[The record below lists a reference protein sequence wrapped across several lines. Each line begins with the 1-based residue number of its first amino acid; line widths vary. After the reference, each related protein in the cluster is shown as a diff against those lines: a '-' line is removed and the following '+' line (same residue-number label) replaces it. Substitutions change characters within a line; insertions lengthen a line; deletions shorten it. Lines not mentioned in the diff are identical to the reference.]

1 VKNLIESIGWK
12 TEILRL
18 LLQNDITTQ
27 SRWGEG
33 RVRGKGKYMNDA
45 FIVSAA
51 RLPIGRFGGAL
62 KDVSDWDLGTIVI
75 AEALKRAGLRGDK
88 IDEVIMAHGFRTG
101 DLPANSSRAVAL
113 RAGIPIEIPQFTINK
128 ACGGSLRAV
137 SLAAQIIRS
146 GESDIIVAG
155 GMESMSRAAYILPKV
170 RWGSRLGNAQLIDQ
184 LVLLDPISGYSLG
197 ETGENVAE
205 LYKIS
210 REDQDGFALASQQKA
225 EHAIKSNRFKEEIVA
240 VPIPQGRGGPSVFDT
255 DEHPR
260 FGTTLEAL
268 SQLKPAFKKN
278 GTITAGNAS
287 GLNDGASAAVVMSRR
302 KVKELGIHPLVSIRS
317 YASIGVKPEIMGIGP
332 IPATKKALERSGLA
346 LKEID
351 LIELNEAFAAQSLAV
366 IRELGMDMER
376 VNVNGGAIALG
387 HPISAT
393 GCILLTKIIYEMKR
407 RKSKFGLVAMCIA
420 GGQGIAMIV
429 ENEPS

>member
-1 VKNLIESIGWK
+1 
-12 TEILRL
+12 
-18 LLQNDITTQ
+18 
-27 SRWGEG
+27 
-33 RVRGKGKYMNDA
+33 MNDA
-45 FIVSAA
+45 LIISAA

-62 KDVSDWDLGTIVI
+62 KEVSDWDLGTIAI
-75 AEALKRAGLRGDK
+75 AEAMKRAGLKGDE

-113 RAGIPIEIPQFTINK
+113 KAGIPIEIPQFTINK
-128 ACGGSLRAV
+128 ACGGSLRAI
-137 SLAAQIIRS
+137 SLAAQIIKA

-170 RWGSRLGNAQLIDQ
+170 RWGSRLGHARLIDQ

-210 REDQDGFALASQQKA
+210 REDQDGFAFLSQQKA
-225 EHAIKSNRFKEEIVA
+225 ERAIRSNKFKEEIVA
-240 VPIPQGRGGPSVFDT
+240 VQVPQTGRSPVIFDS

-260 FGTTLEAL
+260 FGTTLEEL
-268 SQLKPAFKKN
+268 SKLKPAFREN

-287 GLNDGASAAVVMSRR
+287 GLNDGASAVVVMSRK
-302 KVKELGIHPLVSIRS
+302 KVKEMGIHPLVSIRS

-332 IPATKKALERSGLA
+332 IPATQKALQKAGLE
-346 LKEID
+346 LKDID
-351 LIELNEAFAAQSLAV
+351 LIELNEAFAAQCLAV
-366 IRELGMDMER
+366 IRELRFDMEK

-393 GCILLTKIIYEMKR
+393 GCILLTKIIHEMKR
-407 RKSKFGLVAMCIA
+407 RKSQFGLVTMCIA

-429 ENEPS
+429 ENEQK

>member
-1 VKNLIESIGWK
+1 
-12 TEILRL
+12 
-18 LLQNDITTQ
+18 
-27 SRWGEG
+27 
-33 RVRGKGKYMNDA
+33 VREKGTYMNDA

-62 KDVSDWDLGTIVI
+62 REVSDWDLGTIAIV
-75 AEALKRAGLRGDK
+75 EALKRAGLRGNE

-128 ACGGSLRAV
+128 ACGGSLRAI
-137 SLAAQIIRS
+137 SLAAQMIKS
-146 GESDIIVAG
+146 GENHIIVAG

-170 RWGSRLGNAQLIDQ
+170 RWGSRLGNVQLIDQ

-210 REDQDGFALASQQKA
+210 REDQDRFAFSSQQKA
-225 EHAIKSNRFKEEIVA
+225 EHAIKSNKFKEEIVT
-240 VPIPQGRGGPSVFDT
+240 VQVSRTRGSPMIFDT

-260 FGTTLEAL
+260 FGTTLEQL
-268 SQLKPAFKKN
+268 SKLKPAFKQN

-287 GLNDGASAAVVMSRR
+287 GLNDGASAVVVMSRR
-302 KVKELGIHPLVSIRS
+302 RVKELGIHPLASIRS
-317 YASIGVKPEIMGIGP
+317 YASVGVKPEIMGIGP
-332 IPATKKALERSGLA
+332 IPATKKVLEMSGLT
-346 LKEID
+346 LKDID
-351 LIELNEAFAAQSLAV
+351 LIELNEAFASQSLAV

-393 GCILLTKIIYEMKR
+393 GCILLTKIIYEMKKR
-407 RKSKFGLVAMCIA
+407 GSQFGLVTMCIA

-429 ENEPS
+429 ENESS

>member
-1 VKNLIESIGWK
+1 MDDVL
-12 TEILRL
+12 
-18 LLQNDITTQ
+18 
-27 SRWGEG
+27 
-33 RVRGKGKYMNDA
+33 
-45 FIVSAA
+45 IVSAA

-62 KDVSDWDLGTIVI
+62 REVSDWDLGTISI
-75 AEALKRAGLRGDK
+75 AEALKRAGLRGDE

-113 RAGIPIEIPQFTINK
+113 RAGIPIDIPQFTINK

-137 SLAAQIIRS
+137 SLAAQIIKS

-170 RWGSRLGNAQLIDQ
+170 RWGSGLGHARLIDQ

-210 REDQDGFALASQQKA
+210 REDQDRFAFSSQQKA
-225 EHAIKSNRFKEEIVA
+225 EHAIKSNKFKEEIVGVQ
-240 VPIPQGRGGPSVFDT
+240 VPQTSRSPMIFDT

-260 FGTTLEAL
+260 FGTTLEEL
-268 SQLKPAFKKN
+268 SKLKPAFKQN

-287 GLNDGASAAVVMSRR
+287 GLNDGASAVVVMSRK
-302 KVKELGIHPLVSIRS
+302 KVKALGIHPLVSIRS
-317 YASIGVKPEIMGIGP
+317 YASVGVKPEIMGIGP
-332 IPATKKALERSGLA
+332 IPATKKVLERSGLA
-346 LKEID
+346 LKDID
-351 LIELNEAFAAQSLAV
+351 LIELNEAFAAQSVAV

-393 GCILLTKIIYEMKR
+393 GCILLTKIIYEMKT
-407 RKSKFGLVAMCIA
+407 RKSQFGLVTMCIA

>member
-1 VKNLIESIGWK
+1 
-12 TEILRL
+12 
-18 LLQNDITTQ
+18 
-27 SRWGEG
+27 
-33 RVRGKGKYMNDA
+33 MNDVV
-45 FIVSAA
+45 IVSAA
-51 RLPIGRFGGAL
+51 RLPIGRFGGSL
-62 KDVSDWDLGTIVI
+62 KEVSDWDLGTIAI
-75 AEALKRAGLRGDK
+75 AEAMRRAGLKGDE

-101 DLPANSSRAVAL
+101 DLPANSARAIAL
-113 RAGIPIEIPQFTINK
+113 KAGVRIEIPQFTINK

-137 SLAAQIIRS
+137 SLAAQIIKA
-146 GESDIIVAG
+146 GEGDIIVAG

-170 RWGSRLGNAQLIDQ
+170 RWGSRLGSAQLIDQ

-210 REDQDGFALASQQKA
+210 REEQDQFAFLSQRKA
-225 EHAIKSNRFKEEIVA
+225 ENAIKSNKFRQEIEGVQ
-240 VPIPQGRGGPSVFDT
+240 VPQIGRAPAIFDT

-260 FGTTLEAL
+260 FGTTLEEL
-268 SQLKPAFKKN
+268 SKLKPAFKQN

-287 GLNDGASAAVVMSRR
+287 GLNDGASAVVVMSR
-302 KVKELGIHPLVSIRS
+302 KKAKETGLHPPVSIRS
-317 YASIGVKPEIMGIGP
+317 YASVGVKPEIMGIGP
-332 IPATKKALERSGLA
+332 IPATQKALQKAGLE
-346 LKEID
+346 LKDID

-366 IRELGMDMER
+366 VRDLSLDMEK

-393 GCILLTKIIYEMKR
+393 GCILLTKIIHEMKR
-407 RKSKFGLVAMCIA
+407 RKSQFGLVTMCIA

-429 ENEPS
+429 ENE

>member
-1 VKNLIESIGWK
+1 VLGS
-12 TEILRL
+12 
-18 LLQNDITTQ
+18 D
-27 SRWGEG
+27 
-33 RVRGKGKYMNDA
+33 RVRVDATETLYEKGKYMNDA

-62 KDVSDWDLGTIVI
+62 REVSDWDLGTIAI
-75 AEALKRAGLRGDK
+75 AEALKRGGLRGDE

-137 SLAAQIIRS
+137 SLAAQMIKS
-146 GESDIIVAG
+146 GECDVIVAG

-170 RWGSRLGNAQLIDQ
+170 RWGSRLGHARLIDQ
-184 LVLLDPISGYSLG
+184 LILLDPISGYSLG

-210 REDQDGFALASQQKA
+210 REDQDRFAFSSQQKA
-225 EHAIKSNRFKEEIVA
+225 KHAIKSNKFKEEIVG
-240 VPIPQGRGGPSVFDT
+240 VQVSQTSGSPVIFDT

-260 FGTTLEAL
+260 FGTTLEEL
-268 SQLKPAFKKN
+268 SKLKPAFKQN

-287 GLNDGASAAVVMSRR
+287 GLNDGASAVVVMSRE
-302 KVKELGIHPLVSIRS
+302 KVKALGIRPLVSIRS
-317 YASIGVKPEIMGIGP
+317 YASVGVKPEIMGIGP
-332 IPATKKALERSGLA
+332 IPATKKVLEKSGLA
-346 LKEID
+346 LKDID

-366 IRELGMDMER
+366 IRELSFDLEK

-393 GCILLTKIIYEMKR
+393 GGILLTKIIYEMKR
-407 RKSKFGLVAMCIA
+407 RKSQFGLVTMCIA

-429 ENEPS
+429 ENESS

>member
-1 VKNLIESIGWK
+1 
-12 TEILRL
+12 
-18 LLQNDITTQ
+18 
-27 SRWGEG
+27 
-33 RVRGKGKYMNDA
+33 MNDA

-62 KDVSDWDLGTIVI
+62 KEVSDWDLGTIVI
-75 AEALKRAGLRGDK
+75 AEALKRAGLRGGE

-113 RAGIPIEIPQFTINK
+113 RAGIPIEIPEFTINK

-137 SLAAQIIRS
+137 SLAAQMIKS
-146 GESDIIVAG
+146 GESNIIVAG

-170 RWGSRLGNAQLIDQ
+170 RWGSRLGHARLIDQ
-184 LVLLDPISGYSLG
+184 LILLDPISGYSLG

-210 REDQDGFALASQQKA
+210 REDQDEFAFLSQQKA
-225 EHAIKSNRFKEEIVA
+225 ERAIKSNKFKEEIVPVQ
-240 VPIPQGRGGPSVFDT
+240 VPQPGRSPMIFDT

-268 SQLKPAFKKN
+268 SKLKPAFKKN

-287 GLNDGASAAVVMSRR
+287 GLNDGASAVVVMSQK
-302 KVKELGIHPLVSIRS
+302 KVKDLSIRPLVSIRS

-332 IPATKKALERSGLA
+332 IPATQKALQKAGLE
-346 LKEID
+346 LKDVD
-351 LIELNEAFAAQSLAV
+351 LIELNEAFASQSLAV
-366 IRELGMDMER
+366 IRELNFDSEK

-407 RKSKFGLVAMCIA
+407 RKSQFGLVTMCIA

-429 ENEPS
+429 ENKPS

>member
-1 VKNLIESIGWK
+1 
-12 TEILRL
+12 
-18 LLQNDITTQ
+18 
-27 SRWGEG
+27 
-33 RVRGKGKYMNDA
+33 MNDA
-45 FIVSAA
+45 LIISAA

-62 KDVSDWDLGTIVI
+62 KEVSDWDLGTIAI
-75 AEALKRAGLRGDK
+75 AEAMKRAGLKGDE

-113 RAGIPIEIPQFTINK
+113 KAGIPIEIPQFTINK
-128 ACGGSLRAV
+128 ACGGSLRAI
-137 SLAAQIIRS
+137 SLAAQIIKA

-170 RWGSRLGNAQLIDQ
+170 RWGSRLGHARLIDQ

-210 REDQDGFALASQQKA
+210 REDQDGFAFLSQQKA
-225 EHAIKSNRFKEEIVA
+225 KRAIKSNKFKEEVVA
-240 VPIPQGRGGPSVFDT
+240 VQVPQTGRSPVIFDS

-260 FGTTLEAL
+260 FGTTLEEL
-268 SQLKPAFKKN
+268 SKLKPAFREN

-287 GLNDGASAAVVMSRR
+287 GLNDGASAVVVMSRK
-302 KVKELGIHPLVSIRS
+302 KVEEMGIHPLVSIRS

-332 IPATKKALERSGLA
+332 IPATQKALQKAGLE
-346 LKEID
+346 LKDID
-351 LIELNEAFAAQSLAV
+351 LIELNEAFAAQCLAV
-366 IRELGMDMER
+366 IRELRFDMEK

-393 GCILLTKIIYEMKR
+393 GCILLTKIIHEMKR
-407 RKSKFGLVAMCIA
+407 RKSQFGLVTMCIA

-429 ENEPS
+429 ENEQK

>member
-1 VKNLIESIGWK
+1 
-12 TEILRL
+12 
-18 LLQNDITTQ
+18 
-27 SRWGEG
+27 
-33 RVRGKGKYMNDA
+33 MNDA

-62 KDVSDWDLGTIVI
+62 REVSDWDLGTIAI
-75 AEALKRAGLRGDK
+75 AEALKRAGLRGDE

-113 RAGIPIEIPQFTINK
+113 RAGIPIEKPQFTINK

-137 SLAAQIIRS
+137 SLAAQMIKS
-146 GESDIIVAG
+146 GESDVIVAG

-170 RWGSRLGNAQLIDQ
+170 RWGSRLGHAQLIDQ
-184 LVLLDPISGYSLG
+184 LILLDPISGYSLG

-205 LYKIS
+205 LYRIS
-210 REDQDGFALASQQKA
+210 REDQDRFALSSQQKA
-225 EHAIKSNRFKEEIVA
+225 EHAIKSNKFKEEIVG
-240 VPIPQGRGGPSVFDT
+240 VQVSQTRGSSMIFDT

-260 FGTTLEAL
+260 FGTTLEDL
-268 SQLKPAFKKN
+268 SKLKPAFKQN

-287 GLNDGASAAVVMSRR
+287 GLNDGASAVVVMSRE
-302 KVKELGIHPLVSIRS
+302 KVKTLGIHPLVSIRS
-317 YASIGVKPEIMGIGP
+317 YASVGVKPEIMGIGP
-332 IPATKKALERSGLA
+332 IPATKKALEKSGLA
-346 LKEID
+346 LKDID

-366 IRELGMDMER
+366 IRELNFDLEK

-407 RKSKFGLVAMCIA
+407 RKSQFGLVTMCIA

-429 ENEPS
+429 ENESS

>member
-1 VKNLIESIGWK
+1 
-12 TEILRL
+12 
-18 LLQNDITTQ
+18 
-27 SRWGEG
+27 
-33 RVRGKGKYMNDA
+33 MNDA
-45 FIVSAA
+45 LIISAA

-62 KDVSDWDLGTIVI
+62 KEVSDWDLGTIAI
-75 AEALKRAGLRGDK
+75 AEAMERAGLKGDE

-113 RAGIPIEIPQFTINK
+113 KAGIPIEIPQFTINK
-128 ACGGSLRAV
+128 ACGGSLRAI
-137 SLAAQIIRS
+137 SLAAQIIKA

-170 RWGSRLGNAQLIDQ
+170 RWGSRLGHARLIDQ

-210 REDQDGFALASQQKA
+210 REDQDGFAFLSQQKA
-225 EHAIKSNRFKEEIVA
+225 ERAIKSNKFKEEIVA
-240 VPIPQGRGGPSVFDT
+240 VQVPQTGRSPVIFDS

-260 FGTTLEAL
+260 FGTTLEEL
-268 SQLKPAFKKN
+268 SKLKPAFREN

-287 GLNDGASAAVVMSRR
+287 GLNDGASAVVVMSRK
-302 KVKELGIHPLVSIRS
+302 KVKEMGIHPLVSIRS

-332 IPATKKALERSGLA
+332 IPATQKALQKAGLE
-346 LKEID
+346 LKDID
-351 LIELNEAFAAQSLAV
+351 LIELNEAFAAQCLAV
-366 IRELGMDMER
+366 IRELRFDMEK

-393 GCILLTKIIYEMKR
+393 GCILLTKIIHEMKR
-407 RKSKFGLVAMCIA
+407 RKSQFGLVTMCIA

-429 ENEPS
+429 ENEQK

>member
-1 VKNLIESIGWK
+1 
-12 TEILRL
+12 
-18 LLQNDITTQ
+18 
-27 SRWGEG
+27 
-33 RVRGKGKYMNDA
+33 MNDA

-62 KDVSDWDLGTIVI
+62 REVSDWDLGTFAI
-75 AEALKRAGLRGDK
+75 AEALKRAGLRGDE

-137 SLAAQIIRS
+137 SLAAQIIKS

-170 RWGSRLGNAQLIDQ
+170 RWGSRLGHARLIDQ

-210 REDQDGFALASQQKA
+210 REDQDQFAFSSQQKA
-225 EHAIKSNRFKEEIVA
+225 EHAIKSNKFKEEIVGVQ
-240 VPIPQGRGGPSVFDT
+240 VPQTGRSPKIFDT

-260 FGTTLEAL
+260 FGTTLEEL
-268 SQLKPAFKKN
+268 SKLKPAFKQN

-287 GLNDGASAAVVMSRR
+287 GLNDGASAVVVMSRR

-317 YASIGVKPEIMGIGP
+317 YASVGVKPEIMGIGP
-332 IPATKKALERSGLA
+332 IPATKKVLERSGLA
-346 LKEID
+346 PQDID
-351 LIELNEAFAAQSLAV
+351 LIELNEAFAAQSIAV

-407 RKSKFGLVAMCIA
+407 RKSQFGLVTMCIA

>member
-1 VKNLIESIGWK
+1 LNDVLIVG
-12 TEILRL
+12 
-18 LLQNDITTQ
+18 
-27 SRWGEG
+27 
-33 RVRGKGKYMNDA
+33 
-45 FIVSAA
+45 AA

-62 KDVSDWDLGTIVI
+62 REVSDWDLGTIVI
-75 AEALKRAGLRGDK
+75 AEAMKRAGLRGDE

-113 RAGIPIEIPQFTINK
+113 KAGIPIEIPQFTINK
-128 ACGGSLRAV
+128 ACGGSLRAI
-137 SLAAQIIRS
+137 SLAAQIIKT

-170 RWGSRLGNAQLIDQ
+170 RWGSRLGHAQLIDQ

-210 REDQDGFALASQQKA
+210 REDQDRFAFLSQQKA
-225 EHAIKSNRFKEEIVA
+225 ERAIKSNKFKEEIVA
-240 VPIPQGRGGPSVFDT
+240 VQVPQAGRPPTIFDT

-260 FGTTLEAL
+260 FGTTLEQL
-268 SQLKPAFKKN
+268 SKLKPAFKQN

-287 GLNDGASAAVVMSRR
+287 GLNDGASAVVVMSR
-302 KVKELGIHPLVSIRS
+302 KKANTMGIHPLVSIRS
-317 YASIGVKPEIMGIGP
+317 YASVGVKPEVMGIGP
-332 IPATKKALERSGLA
+332 IPATQKALQKAGLK
-346 LKEID
+346 LKDID
-351 LIELNEAFAAQSLAV
+351 CIELNEAFASQSLAV
-366 IRELGMDMER
+366 IRELSFDMEK

-407 RKSKFGLVAMCIA
+407 RHAQFGLVTMCIA

-429 ENEPS
+429 ENEE

>member
-1 VKNLIESIGWK
+1 
-12 TEILRL
+12 
-18 LLQNDITTQ
+18 
-27 SRWGEG
+27 
-33 RVRGKGKYMNDA
+33 MNEA

-62 KDVSDWDLGTIVI
+62 KEVSDWDLGTMVI
-75 AEALKRAGLRGDK
+75 AEALKRAGLRGGE

-137 SLAAQIIRS
+137 SLAAQMIKS

-170 RWGSRLGNAQLIDQ
+170 RWGSRLGHARLIDQ
-184 LVLLDPISGYSLG
+184 LILLDPISGYSLG

-210 REDQDGFALASQQKA
+210 REDQDRFAFLSQQKA
-225 EHAIKSNRFKEEIVA
+225 ENAIKGNRFKEEIIPVS
-240 VPIPQGRGGPSVFDT
+240 VPQGRGGSSLFDT

-287 GLNDGASAAVVMSRR
+287 GLNDGAAAAVVMSRR
-302 KVKELGIHPLVSIRS
+302 KVRELGIHPLASIRC
-317 YASIGVKPEIMGIGP
+317 YASVGVKPEIMGIGP
-332 IPATKKALERSGLA
+332 IPATRKVLERSGLA
-346 LKEID
+346 LQDID
-351 LIELNEAFAAQSLAV
+351 LIELNEAFAAQSIAV
-366 IRELGMDMER
+366 IRELGMNMEKI
-376 VNVNGGAIALG
+376 NVNGGAIALG

-393 GCILLTKIIYEMKR
+393 GCILLTKIIYEMKK
-407 RKSKFGLVAMCIA
+407 RKSQFGLVTMCIA

>member
-1 VKNLIESIGWK
+1 MDDVL
-12 TEILRL
+12 
-18 LLQNDITTQ
+18 
-27 SRWGEG
+27 
-33 RVRGKGKYMNDA
+33 
-45 FIVSAA
+45 IVSAA
-51 RLPIGRFGGAL
+51 RLPIGKFGGTL
-62 KDVSDWDLGTIVI
+62 KDVSDWDLGTIAI
-75 AEALKRAGLRGDK
+75 AEAVKRAGLRGDE

-137 SLAAQIIRS
+137 SLAAQIIKS

-155 GMESMSRAAYILPKV
+155 GMENMSRAAFLLTKA
-170 RWGSRLGNAQLIDQ
+170 RWGYRLGHGQLIDP
-184 LVLLDPISGYSLG
+184 LVLFDPISGYSLG

-205 LYKIS
+205 LYGIS
-210 REDQDGFALASQQKA
+210 REDQDRFAFLSQQKA
-225 EHAIKSNRFKEEIVA
+225 ERAITSNRFKEEIVPVQ
-240 VPIPQGRGGPSVFDT
+240 VPQTNRSPMIFDT

-268 SQLKPAFKKN
+268 SKLKPAFKEK

-287 GLNDGASAAVVMSRR
+287 GLNDGASAVVVMSR
-302 KVKELGIHPLVSIRS
+302 KKAKEMGIHPLVSVRS

-332 IPATKKALERSGLA
+332 IPSTKKALERSSLA
-346 LKEID
+346 LKDID
-351 LIELNEAFAAQSLAV
+351 LIELNEAFAAQSIAV
-366 IRELGMDMER
+366 IRELGMDMEK

-393 GCILLTKIIYEMKR
+393 GCILLTKVIYEMKR
-407 RKSKFGLVAMCIA
+407 RKSQFGLVTMCIA

-429 ENEPS
+429 ENEP

>member
-1 VKNLIESIGWK
+1 LSDVLIVG
-12 TEILRL
+12 
-18 LLQNDITTQ
+18 
-27 SRWGEG
+27 
-33 RVRGKGKYMNDA
+33 
-45 FIVSAA
+45 AA

-62 KDVSDWDLGTIVI
+62 REVSDWDLGTIVI
-75 AEALKRAGLRGDK
+75 AEAIKRAGLRGDE

-113 RAGIPIEIPQFTINK
+113 KAGIPIETPQFTINK

-137 SLAAQIIRS
+137 SLAAQIIKT

-170 RWGSRLGNAQLIDQ
+170 RWGSRLGHARLIDQ

-205 LYKIS
+205 LHKIS
-210 REDQDGFALASQQKA
+210 REDQDRFAFLSQQKA
-225 EHAIKSNRFKEEIVA
+225 ERAIKSNKFKEEIVA
-240 VPIPQGRGGPSVFDT
+240 VQVPQAGRPPTIFDT

-260 FGTTLEAL
+260 FGTTLEEL
-268 SQLKPAFKKN
+268 SKLRPAFKQN

-287 GLNDGASAAVVMSRR
+287 GLNDGASAVVAMSR
-302 KVKELGIHPLVSIRS
+302 KKAKAMGIPPLVSIRS
-317 YASIGVKPEIMGIGP
+317 YASVGVKPEIMGIGP
-332 IPATKKALERSGLA
+332 IPATRKALHKAGLE
-346 LKEID
+346 LNDID
-351 LIELNEAFAAQSLAV
+351 CIELNEAFAAQSLAV
-366 IRELGMDMER
+366 IRELEMDMEK

-407 RKSKFGLVAMCIA
+407 RKSQFGLVTMCIA

-429 ENEPS
+429 ENEKG

>member
-1 VKNLIESIGWK
+1 
-12 TEILRL
+12 
-18 LLQNDITTQ
+18 
-27 SRWGEG
+27 
-33 RVRGKGKYMNDA
+33 MNDA

-62 KDVSDWDLGTIVI
+62 REVSDWDLGTIAI
-75 AEALKRAGLRGDK
+75 AEALKRGGLRGDE

-137 SLAAQIIRS
+137 SLAAQMIKS
-146 GESDIIVAG
+146 GESDVIVAG

-170 RWGSRLGNAQLIDQ
+170 RWGSRLGHARLIDQ
-184 LVLLDPISGYSLG
+184 LILLDPISGYSLG

-210 REDQDGFALASQQKA
+210 REDQDQFAFSSQQKA
-225 EHAIKSNRFKEEIVA
+225 EHAIKLNKFKEEIVG
-240 VPIPQGRGGPSVFDT
+240 VQVSQTSGFPMIFDT

-260 FGTTLEAL
+260 FGTTLEEL
-268 SQLKPAFKKN
+268 SKLKPAFKQN
-278 GTITAGNAS
+278 GTVTAGNAS
-287 GLNDGASAAVVMSRR
+287 GLNDGASAVVVMSRE
-302 KVKELGIHPLVSIRS
+302 KVKALGIRPLVSIRS
-317 YASIGVKPEIMGIGP
+317 YASVGVKPEIMGIGP
-332 IPATKKALERSGLA
+332 IPATKKVLEKSGLA
-346 LKEID
+346 LKDID
-351 LIELNEAFAAQSLAV
+351 LIELNEAFAAQSVAV
-366 IRELGMDMER
+366 VRELGMDMEK

-407 RKSKFGLVAMCIA
+407 RKSQFGLVTMCIA

-429 ENEPS
+429 ENESS